1 MSANIIKAFPDS
13 YLSFAFD
20 FWPSFDKN
28 KTTRQWLLI
37 IMHLHVQAFNSNN
50 EKKKNKE

>member
-28 KTTRQWLLI
+28 KTTRQWHLI
-37 IMHLHVQAFNSNN
+37 IMHLQALNSNN

>member
-1 MSANIIKAFPDS
+1 MSANILKAFPDS

-28 KTTRQWLLI
+28 KTTRQWHNLI
-37 IMHLHVQAFNSNN
+37 NAQQAFNSNN
-50 EKKKNKE
+50 EKKKKKKE